1 MACRAVRHCKRNLLI
16 PVDIWTEGQYNVCI
30 VKHKEQA
37 VSESTLKQYTRLLIL
52 AEAARA
58 VSDIEE
64 YRRLKNQ
71 ALKLRR
77 SPV

>member
-1 MACRAVRHCKRNLLI
+1 M
-16 PVDIWTEGQYNVCI
+16 
-30 VKHKEQA
+30 
-37 VSESTLKQYTRLLIL
+37 SESTLKQYTRLLIL

-64 YRRLKNQ
+64 YRRIKNQ